1 MLAAMP
7 PTEAA
12 HAKLCHVAKQV
23 GVMAVAIVSVM
34 GAACDDGDTATT
46 DNAMV
51 RADEVCADAHR
62 ELEDIATGATE
73 DDVVTALSATLDVLE
88 QALADLRAI
97 GFPAEEAGEL
107 DAVFAEVADA
117 LIQARSAISRAD
129 ATDAV
134 DVAENAYPAARFT
147 DQLYDLGFPASCA
160 NLF

>member
-1 MLAAMP
+1 
-7 PTEAA
+7 
-12 HAKLCHVAKQV
+12 
-23 GVMAVAIVSVM
+23 MAVAILSVM

-46 DNAMV
+46 DDAMV
-51 RADEVCADAHR
+51 RADEVCDAAHP

-73 DDVVTALSATLDVLE
+73 DDAVTALNGTLDVLE

-97 GFPAEEAGEL
+97 GYPAEEAGEL
-107 DAVFAEVADA
+107 DGVLAEIADS

-134 DVAENAYPAARFT
+134 DVAEDAYPAARFT
-147 DQLYDLGFPASCA
+147 DQLYELGFPANCA

>member
-1 MLAAMP
+1 MP
-7 PTEAA
+7 PTGAGD
-12 HAKLCHVAKQV
+12 AKLCHVAKPV
-23 GVMAVAIVSVM
+23 GVMAVAILSVM

-46 DNAMV
+46 DDAMV

-73 DDVVTALSATLDVLE
+73 DDAVTALNGTLDVLE

-97 GFPAEEAGEL
+97 GYPAEEAGEL
-107 DAVFAEVADA
+107 DGVFAEIADS
-117 LIQARSAISRAD
+117 LIRARSAISRAD

-134 DVAENAYPAARFT
+134 DVAEDAYPAARFT
-147 DQLYDLGFPASCA
+147 DQLYELGFPANCA

>member
-1 MLAAMP
+1 MP
-7 PTEAA
+7 PTEAGD
-12 HAKLCHVAKQV
+12 AKLRQVVKQF
-23 GVMAVAIVSVM
+23 GVMAVAILSVM
-34 GAACDDGDTATT
+34 CGACDDRDTATT

-73 DDVVTALSATLDVLE
+73 HDVVTALNGTLDVLE

-97 GFPAEEAGEL
+97 GFPAEETGEL
-107 DAVFAEVADA
+107 DAVFAEIADA
-117 LIQARSAISRAD
+117 LVQARSAISRAD

-134 DVAENAYPAARFT
+134 DVAEDAYPAARFT
-147 DQLYDLGFPASCA
+147 HQLYDLGFPASCA

>member
-1 MLAAMP
+1 M
-7 PTEAA
+7 PTEAGD
-12 HAKLCHVAKQV
+12 AKLCHVVTQV
-23 GVMAVAIVSVM
+23 GVMAVAILGVM
-34 GAACDDGDTATT
+34 GGACDDRETATA

-62 ELEDIATGATE
+62 ELADIATGATE
-73 DDVVTALSATLDVLE
+73 HDLVTALSGTLDVLE

-97 GFPAEEAGEL
+97 GFPAEESGEL
-107 DAVFAEVADA
+107 DAVFAEIADA

-134 DVAENAYPAARFT
+134 DVAEDAYPAARFT
-147 DQLYDLGFPASCA
+147 DKLNDLGFPASCA